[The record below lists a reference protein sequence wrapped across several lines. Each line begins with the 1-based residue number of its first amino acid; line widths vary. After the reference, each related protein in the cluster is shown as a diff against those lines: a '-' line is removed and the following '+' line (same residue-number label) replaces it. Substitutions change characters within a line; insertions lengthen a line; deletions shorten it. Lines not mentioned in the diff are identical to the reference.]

1 MQCNATF
8 HCPVSSNFNDLAS
21 SPAAPEV
28 AKPKLESADDIEVE
42 CFFFFCYKVLDKP
55 TFNLW

>member
-42 CFFFFCYKVLDKP
+42 CFFFFAIK
-55 TFNLW
+55 F